1 MERKKGMNWFFALIA
16 FTLGLSLIKH
26 IDFKSLTFKEPALD
40 TLYIIL
46 FVISIY
52 VIFKKK

>member
-1 MERKKGMNWFFALIA
+1 MERKKGMNWFFVLIA

-26 IDFKSLTFKEPALD
+26 IDFKSLTLKEPALD
-40 TLYIIL
+40 LLYIIL
-46 FVISIY
+46 FIISIY